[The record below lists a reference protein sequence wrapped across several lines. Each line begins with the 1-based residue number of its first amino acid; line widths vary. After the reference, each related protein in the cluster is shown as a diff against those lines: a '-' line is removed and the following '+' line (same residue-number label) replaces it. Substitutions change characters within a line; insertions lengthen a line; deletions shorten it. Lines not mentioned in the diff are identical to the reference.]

1 MARLEDLNQQS
12 ELQGMENIIL
22 REAGSMQ
29 ELENRKKCYETLSSG
44 CDNASP
50 FITHLFTFPRT
61 AQDQA
66 TQNSGTYGEGA
77 VQIAHPH

>member
-1 MARLEDLNQQS
+1 MAKLEHLNQQS

-29 ELENRKKCYETLSSG
+29 ELENRKKCYEMLSSG

-50 FITHLFTFPRT
+50 FITHLFTCPRT